1 MNASQER
8 FPVAL
13 FIMLFYV
20 VLNFEHIDKILKCYH
35 SDVRATVYDA
45 KLGGSNF

>member
-1 MNASQER
+1 MKYYNTKTLMNASQER

-35 SDVRATVYDA
+35 SDVSY
-45 KLGGSNF
+45 